1 MAWSNTS
8 KKQQDSDRPAPANEV
23 RDLLLWCF
31 EQTVKGDFVRL
42 SCKLSSKADK
52 GHPDTYGQGLRCSV
66 MARIANPND
75 KSPLCRIEEGDY
87 SKGWIHVSGNLA
99 AADWTDKQGQT
110 QTDLTV
116 WATAV
121 TK

>member
-8 KKQQDSDRPAPANEV
+8 KKQDSDRPAPANEV

-42 SCKLSSKADK
+42 SCKLPSKAGKDQQDK
-52 GHPDTYGQGLRCSV
+52 HGQGIRCSV
-66 MARIANPND
+66 MARISNPTD
-75 KSPLCRIEEGDY
+75 KSPLCQIEEGDY
-87 SKGWIHVSGNLA
+87 SKGWIHVCGNLA
-99 AADWTDKQGQT
+99 AADWTDKNGQT
-110 QTDLTV
+110 QTDLTI
-116 WATAV
+116 WATKV